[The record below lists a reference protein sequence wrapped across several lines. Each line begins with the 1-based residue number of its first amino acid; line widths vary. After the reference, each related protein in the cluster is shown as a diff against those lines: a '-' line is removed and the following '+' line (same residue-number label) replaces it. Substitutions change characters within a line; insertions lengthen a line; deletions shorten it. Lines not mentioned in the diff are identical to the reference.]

1 MRLRRS
7 PNWLKRLFLA
17 LFFCGLTF
25 FSLFSTVSKPSA
37 EVGIIPRPW
46 KIEVGRVRLS
56 FSEKSAIII
65 NQKEPL
71 ILSIAEELQAGLK
84 KATGWPWEI
93 KEAGQTRSLR
103 GAIFLRLLPS
113 VQKYGP
119 EGYELQVSSSH
130 VVIDAAEAAGL
141 FYGVQTL
148 WQLLPPAIEFAL
160 ASQTQSLDNP
170 ESPNL
175 SPATRQS
182 SPLPIAET
190 KPKSE
195 PSPLLRYNLLPDLAS
210 SPSPSSSPL
219 VSAPESAGHGSSLPT
234 ASTAVTSLSLPQIHI
249 VDKPRFRWRGVHL
262 DSSRHFFPKEWVKKL
277 IDLAAYYKLNTFHWH
292 LTDDQGWRLEV
303 KKYPRLTEVGA
314 WRRETMEDGEPY
326 GGFYTQEDIKEVVD
340 YARRRFITIVPEI
353 EMPGHSLA
361 ALAAYP
367 ELSCTGGPF
376 KVGTEWGVMN
386 DVFCA
391 GSEETFTFLENVLAE
406 VSELFPGE
414 FIHIGGD
421 EVPKLR
427 WKNCVRCQ
435 ARIKA
440 EGLKD
445 ESELQSYFIKR
456 VEAFLHSRGRRLI
469 GWDEI
474 LEGGLAPR
482 ATVMSWRGVAG
493 GIEAAR
499 SGHDVVMSPTSH
511 CYFDYYQGRVEEPK
525 AIGGFLPIDKVYSF
539 EPIPPGLKPEEAAH
553 ILGAQ
558 ANLWTEYIATPEHAE
573 YMLFP
578 RLWALAEV
586 VWSLKEKNWADF
598 ENRLRA
604 HYDRLALR
612 GVNYRVPPPEGIGGR
627 KRLTEK
633 ITLTLSPPVI
643 GARILYTLDGPYP
656 GPDSLI
662 YTYPIDILGNMTLRA
677 ATQLPNGRMSH
688 PVSMY
693 FFQVDEAVNGLAYD
707 YYEGNWERLP
717 DLTKETPLRSGLTYE
732 LTLEGIPTRG
742 DYFALRFHGWL
753 ELDESGEYIFYTRA
767 DDGLQVK
774 IDDQV
779 VVDNWGLF
787 GQRELN
793 GKIFLAAG
801 RHRLEVEYLE
811 KRGGQY
817 LEVFISGPGLPYQ
830 PLPPSRLYRE

>member
-7 PNWLKRLFLA
+7 SSWLKQISWVLL
-17 LFFCGLTF
+17 FCGLTF
-25 FSLFSTVSKPSA
+25 FSLFSSVPNPSA
-37 EVGIIPRPW
+37 EVSIIPRPW
-46 KIEVGRVRLS
+46 KIEVGRSRLS
-56 FSEKSAIII
+56 FTEKSAIII
-65 NQKEPL
+65 NQREPL

-93 KEAGQTRSLR
+93 REAAQTRSLR
-103 GAIFLRLLPS
+103 GAVFLRLLPS
-113 VQKYGP
+113 FQKYGP
-119 EGYELQVSSSH
+119 EGYELQVFSSH
-130 VVIDAAEAAGL
+130 VVIDAAAAAGL

-148 WQLLPPAIEFAL
+148 WQLFPPAIELAL
-160 ASQTQSLDNP
+160 APPRQPLSPLEP
-170 ESPNL
+170 PNL
-175 SPATRQS
+175 SPTARQS
-182 SPLPIAET
+182 SPPPIAQMR
-190 KPKSE
+190 PKSN
-195 PSPLLRYNLLPDLAS
+195 PSPLSRFNLLPDLAS
-210 SPSPSSSPL
+210 SPTPASSPP
-219 VSAPESAGHGSSLPT
+219 VSALESAGPASFLPAASTSLP
-234 ASTAVTSLSLPQIHI
+234 SLSLPQVHI

-262 DSSRHFFPKEWVKKL
+262 DSSRHFFPKEWVKRL

-292 LTDDQGWRLEV
+292 LTDDQGWRLEI

-326 GGFYTQEDIKEVVD
+326 GGFYTQEEVKEIVD
-340 YARRRFITIVPEI
+340 YARRRFITIVPEV
-353 EMPGHSLA
+353 EMPGHCLA

-391 GSEETFTFLENVLAE
+391 GSEETFAFLENVLAE
-406 VSELFPGE
+406 VIELFPGE

-427 WKNCVRCQ
+427 WKNCLRCQ

-456 VEAFLHSRGRRLI
+456 IEAFLNSRGRRLI

-482 ATVMSWRGVAG
+482 ATVMSWRGVTG

-499 SGHDVVMSPTSH
+499 SGHDVVMTPTSH
-511 CYFDYYQGRVEEPK
+511 CYFDYYQGRVDEPK
-525 AIGGFLPIDKVYSF
+525 AIGGFLPVDKVYSY
-539 EPIPPGLKPEEAAH
+539 EPIPAGLKPEEAAH

-586 VWSLKEKNWADF
+586 VWSPKEKNWADF

-627 KRLTEK
+627 QRLTEK
-633 ITLTLSPPVI
+633 ITLTLNPPVM
-643 GARILYTLDGPYP
+643 GARILYTLDGTYP
-656 GPDSLI
+656 GADSLI
-662 YTYPIDILGNMTLRA
+662 YTSPIDIVGNVILRA

-688 PVSMY
+688 PVSTY
-693 FFQVDEAVNGLAYD
+693 FFQVEEAVNGLAYE

-732 LTLEGIPTRG
+732 LTLDGIPTRG

-753 ELDESGEYIFYTRA
+753 ELAESGEYTFYTRA

-787 GQRELN
+787 GQREVN